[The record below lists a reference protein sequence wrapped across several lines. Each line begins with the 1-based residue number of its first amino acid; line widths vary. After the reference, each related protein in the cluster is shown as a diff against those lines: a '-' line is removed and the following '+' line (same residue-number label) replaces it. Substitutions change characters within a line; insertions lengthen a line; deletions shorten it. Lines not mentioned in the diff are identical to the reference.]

1 MKWQEI
7 KPKTTRRRAG
17 RLKPSGVWSSTTGY
31 QVARADLK
39 VPGSGWAVWAMTP
52 TGWRRLFADVH
63 LADAAD
69 AMSIAALEYRR
80 RIVIAALPPIAL
92 RLVSLVRRAALML
105 PVDRVVDTIVAAD
118 PTGARSSRLL
128 GEYMK
133 AVIRG
138 D

>member
-31 QVARADLK
+31 QVARVDLK

-63 LADAAD
+63 LNDAAD

-80 RIVIAALPPIAL
+80 RMVIAVLPRPAL
-92 RLVSLVRRAALML
+92 RLAELVRRAVARM
-105 PVDRVVDTIVAAD
+105 PVDRAVDAMIAARPD
-118 PTGARSSRLL
+118 GARTSRLL
-128 GEYMK
+128 GEYLK